1 MALSVLFAVIGAWYL
16 AVLVRPRP
24 RGVAGYGES
33 VGAGLHV
40 LMSAAVIVM
49 FWPWGERFPA
59 IAQVTVFTAAA
70 AWFAGQALFGGDAL
84 RARCANWYHAATMAA
99 VAWIAVAMS
108 APATAVTAVA
118 ATAGSGSMSADMG
131 GMDMSGMDMGGMDM
145 GGMDMGGMDM
155 GGMDMGGAASASP
168 GTGIA
173 GGPGTATTMAI
184 GWAGPVCL
192 VLAAGFFAIAAW
204 YAFAALRPLATPG
217 ARNPSGTLSR
227 DLASALIAVGLA
239 VSLLEM
245 A

>member
-1 MALSVLFAVIGAWYL
+1 VALSVLFAVIGAWYL

-131 GMDMSGMDMGGMDM
+131 GMDM
-145 GGMDMGGMDM
+145 GGMDM

>member
-1 MALSVLFAVIGAWYL
+1 MIGNEVARVALSVLFAVTGAWYL
-16 AVLVRPRP
+16 TVLVHSRL
-24 RGVAGYGES
+24 RGVVGYGES
-33 VGAGLHV
+33 VSAALHV
-40 LMSAAVIVM
+40 LMSVAVIAM
-49 FWPWGERFPA
+49 FWPWGARFPA

-70 AWFAGQALFGGDAL
+70 AWFAGQALFSGDAL

-99 VAWIAVAMS
+99 VAWIAVVMS

-118 ATAGSGSMSADMG
+118 ATAGSGSMSA
-131 GMDMSGMDMGGMDM
+131 
-145 GGMDMGGMDM
+145 DMGGMDM

>member
-131 GMDMSGMDMGGMDM
+131 GMDMGGMNM
-145 GGMDMGGMDM
+145 GSPAPSAA
-155 GGMDMGGAASASP
+155 GA
-168 GTGIA
+168 GIS
-173 GGPGTATTMAI
+173 GGPGTTTAMAV

-204 YAFAALRPLATPG
+204 YAFAVLRPLANPG
-217 ARNPSGTLSR
+217 TRHPPGTLSR
-227 DLASALIAVGLA
+227 DAASALIAVGLA

>member
-1 MALSVLFAVIGAWYL
+1 MISNEVARVALSGLFAVTGAWYL
-16 AVLVRPRP
+16 TVLVRPRV

-33 VGAGLHV
+33 VGAALHV
-40 LMSAAVIVM
+40 LMSVTVIVM

-59 IAQVTVFTAAA
+59 IAQVTLFTAAA

-84 RARCANWYHAATMAA
+84 RARCANWYHATTMAA
-99 VAWIAVAMS
+99 VVWIAAVMS

-131 GMDMSGMDMGGMDM
+131 GMDMGSP
-145 GGMDMGGMDM
+145 
-155 GGMDMGGAASASP
+155 APSAP

-173 GGPGTATTMAI
+173 GGPGMASTMAV
-184 GWAGPVCL
+184 GWADPVCL

-204 YAFAALRPLATPG
+204 YAFAVLRPLANPG
-217 ARNPSGTLSR
+217 TRHPPGTLSR
-227 DLASALIAVGLA
+227 DTASALTAVGLA
-239 VSLLEM
+239 VALLEM

>member
-1 MALSVLFAVIGAWYL
+1 MIGNEVARVALSVLFAVIGAWYL

-59 IAQVTVFTAAA
+59 IAQVTVFTTAA

-99 VAWIAVAMS
+99 VAWIAVVMS
-108 APATAVTAVA
+108 VPATAVTAVA

-145 GGMDMGGMDM
+145 GG
-155 GGMDMGGAASASP
+155 AASATP

-184 GWAGPVCL
+184 GWADPVCL

-204 YAFAALRPLATPG
+204 YAFAALRPLAAPG
-217 ARNPSGTLSR
+217 TRHPSGMPSR
-227 DLASALIAVGLA
+227 DMASALIAVGLA

>member
-1 MALSVLFAVIGAWYL
+1 VALSVLFAVIGAWYL
-16 AVLVRPRP
+16 AVLVRPWV

-40 LMSAAVIVM
+40 LMSVAVIAM

-131 GMDMSGMDMGGMDM
+131 GMDM
-145 GGMDMGGMDM
+145 

-173 GGPGTATTMAI
+173 GGPGTAATMAI